1 MTEALTVQIV
11 TDTSTEADE
20 LEALTL
26 ALREELLG
34 LEVASVDQVTD
45 PQAPRDSKGGLS
57 MLGGWLV
64 VHLGPEALRR
74 VFSTVAAWAT
84 RANRTVELSIDGD
97 ILKLSGVDARIQTTI
112 VDEWFARHARSD
124 EQASPPTET

>member
-1 MTEALTVQIV
+1 MTQIVTVQIPLDTT
-11 TDTSTEADE
+11 TDADE

-34 LEVASVDQVTD
+34 LEVAAVDQIAN
-45 PQAPRDSKGGLS
+45 PQAPPDSKGGLTA
-57 MLGGWLV
+57 LGGWLA

-74 VFSTVAAWAT
+74 VVSTVAAWAT

-97 ILKLSGVDARIQTTI
+97 VLKLSGVDARTQTI
-112 VDEWFARHARSD
+112 VVDEWFARHVRSD
-124 EQASPPTET
+124 QATPPTAP

>member
-1 MTEALTVQIV
+1 MTDIVSVQIV

-26 ALREELLG
+26 ALREELLD
-34 LEVASVDQVTD
+34 LEVASVDHLTD

-57 MLGGWLV
+57 LLGGWLA

-74 VFSTVAAWAT
+74 VFSTIAAWAS

-97 ILKLSGVDARIQTTI
+97 VLKLSGVDAGTQTRI
-112 VDEWFARHARSD
+112 VDEWFARHLPPD
-124 EQASPPTET
+124 QATSPTES